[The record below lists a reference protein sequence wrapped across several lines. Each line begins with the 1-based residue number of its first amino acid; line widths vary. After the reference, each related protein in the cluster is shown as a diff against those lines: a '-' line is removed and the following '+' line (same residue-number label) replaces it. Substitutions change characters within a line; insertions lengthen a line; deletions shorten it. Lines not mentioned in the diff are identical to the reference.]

1 MVGLIYLELRLG
13 EQFLEIFV
21 FFNRTMTVYWTKF
34 DLMTIERDGF
44 PTVEVRRTFF
54 RNHG

>member
-44 PTVEVRRTFF
+44 PTVEVRCTFF